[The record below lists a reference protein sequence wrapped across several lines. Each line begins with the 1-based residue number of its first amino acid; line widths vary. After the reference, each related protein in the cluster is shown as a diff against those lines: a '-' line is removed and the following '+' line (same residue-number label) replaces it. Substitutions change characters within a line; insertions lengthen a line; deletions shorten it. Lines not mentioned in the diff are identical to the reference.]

1 MPRVKFE
8 KIKLR
13 TKQIDILNIGL
24 LLFSFILALKL
35 PFDLFIFSYVIL
47 GPLHYLTELNWL
59 KKNDYFV
66 NGKKWIWVFILL
78 SLLITLPLLLK
89 LPIIADYGGH
99 LFSDP
104 AKFFKTFFSEIILIM
119 FLFAIGL
126 TCFNKWQDILLS
138 LLASIVS
145 GFIIIKYVPFSFII
159 AGLFLPSI
167 IHVYLFTLLF
177 MIFGALNTKSKEG
190 IIAIVLLILCP
201 MILSIITII
210 PSDYSISA
218 YTETSYSTSRFSVL
232 NSHIAKIVSPL
243 EKEKFYFL
251 SEIGIKIQIFIAFCY
266 TYHYLNWFSKT
277 SIIGW
282 SKSLSKR
289 NIIIVVLLWS
299 LSILLYF
306 YDFRVGYIVL
316 FFFSII
322 HVVLE
327 FPLNIATIKGIIN
340 KIKFRLIT

>member
-1 MPRVKFE
+1 MN
-8 KIKLR
+8 

-66 NGKKWIWVFILL
+66 KGKKWIWVFILL
-78 SLLITLPLLLK
+78 SLLISIPLLLK
-89 LPIIADYGGH
+89 LPIIANFGGQ
-99 LFSDP
+99 LINDFS
-104 AKFFKTFFSEIILIM
+104 KFLNSFFSEIILTM

-126 TCFNKWQDILLS
+126 AYFTKWQYIFLS
-138 LLASIVS
+138 LLASIVF

-159 AGLFLPSI
+159 VGLFLPSI

-190 IIAIVLLILCP
+190 IIAVILLILCP
-201 MILSIITII
+201 IILSIITII

-218 YTETSYSTSRFSVL
+218 YTETSYYTSRFSVL
-232 NSHIAKIVSPL
+232 NSYIAKIVSPL
-243 EKEKFYFL
+243 EKGKFYFL

-289 NIIIVVLLWS
+289 NIVLVVLLWS
-299 LSILLYF
+299 LSILLYL
-306 YDFRVGYIVL
+306 YDFRVGYIIL

-327 FPLNIATIKGIIN
+327 FPLNIATMKGIVS
-340 KIKFRLIT
+340 KIKFRQTT

>member
-1 MPRVKFE
+1 
-8 KIKLR
+8 
-13 TKQIDILNIGL
+13 
-24 LLFSFILALKL
+24 
-35 PFDLFIFSYVIL
+35 
-47 GPLHYLTELNWL
+47 
-59 KKNDYFV
+59 
-66 NGKKWIWVFILL
+66 
-78 SLLITLPLLLK
+78 
-89 LPIIADYGGH
+89 
-99 LFSDP
+99 
-104 AKFFKTFFSEIILIM
+104 M

-126 TCFNKWQDILLS
+126 AFFTKWQYILLS
-138 LLASIVS
+138 LLASIAL

-177 MIFGALNTKSKEG
+177 MIFGALTTKSNEG
-190 IIAIVLLILCP
+190 IIAVVLLILCP
-201 MILSIITII
+201 ILLAFITIV
-210 PSDYSISA
+210 PTDYVVSA

-232 NSHIAKIVSPL
+232 NSYIAKIVSPL

-282 SKSLSKR
+282 SKSLTKR
-289 NIIIVVLLWS
+289 NSFIVVLLWS
-299 LSILLYF
+299 LSIILYL
-306 YDFRVGYIVL
+306 YDFRIGYTVL

-327 FPLNIATIKGIIN
+327 FPLNIATIKGIVS
-340 KIKFRLIT
+340 KMKFRFTT